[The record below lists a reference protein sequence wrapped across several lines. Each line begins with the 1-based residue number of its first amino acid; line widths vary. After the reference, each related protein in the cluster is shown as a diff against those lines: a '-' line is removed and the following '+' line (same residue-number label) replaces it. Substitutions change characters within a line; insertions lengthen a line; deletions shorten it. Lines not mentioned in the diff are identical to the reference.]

1 MTVCKRKIFA
11 QNFINRSSLVD
22 SLLNMT
28 SIGPDDI
35 VYEIGPGAGM
45 LTKGLAKRS
54 GMVIAIEKD
63 TDLYMSLV
71 QKFGHNDNVILHDA
85 DFLRFDI
92 RDSCYKIVANLPFN
106 ITSAVMR
113 KIIHAAN
120 TPIEAYLIM
129 QKEAAEKFTGMPRTT
144 QFSVL
149 VKPWFRLRIIKYF
162 KNTDFSPVPKVDV
175 VMLYMK
181 KRSPPLIAT
190 KERHA
195 YERFIARGF
204 NAWKKNVKQNYKNMF
219 TYTQWKRLSRDLAF
233 PIHAKPSELH
243 FRQWLGLFEFFKKRT
258 SFGVRSGNTTYQNR
272 QLILLLEI

>member
-1 MTVCKRKIFA
+1 MAVSKRKILA
-11 QNFINRSSLVD
+11 QNFIYKSSLVD
-22 SLLNMT
+22 SLLDMI
-28 SIGPDDI
+28 SIEPTDI
-35 VYEIGPGAGM
+35 VYEVGPGAGM

-71 QKFGHNDNVILHDA
+71 QKFEPNDNVILHDA

-120 TPIEAYLIM
+120 PPIEAYLIM
-129 QKEAAEKFTGMPRTT
+129 QKEAAEKFTGIPETT

-162 KNTDFSPVPKVDV
+162 KNTDFSPVPNVDV

-181 KRSPPLIAT
+181 KRSPPLVAH
-190 KERHA
+190 KDRYR
-195 YERFIARGF
+195 YERFVTHGF
-204 NAWKKNVKQNYKNMF
+204 SAWKKNVKQNYKNMF

-233 PIHAKPSELH
+233 PIHATPSELH
-243 FRQWLGLFEFFKKRT
+243 FRHWLGLFQFFME
-258 SFGVRSGNTTYQNR
+258 TYKEKEWQ
-272 QLILLLEI
+272 